1 MNQQEQTDNWLEEE
15 STDPI
20 NQDYSQNSQ
29 ENEIV
34 YIAELNGEFFTVDYN
49 SQSDNPTVT
58 PLKIVKFMSPVEGQ
72 ITNGKELSP
81 ASFLEKASDTDE
93 DALPIKSSASDSNQS
108 NQLVS
113 LENKAGGEL
122 QSLET
127 PAKPTLA
134 KPSNRKQSDN
144 KTVLAIGIGLGL
156 LIALGGTRFFAARS
170 SSDSADINTST
181 ELSPPQIRSVTV
193 AKAQTSMVDRTIE
206 VSGTVEALEL
216 TPVISEV
223 AGLQIQQILVDEGT
237 QVDRG
242 QVLAELKKDTI
253 EAEYIQAQAAV
264 DGAQARLA
272 ELQAGTRSED
282 IAKAQERVNSATAS
296 VEQAKSDL
304 ELVSKRVERNRNLK
318 AEGAISQDRLDE
330 INNQERV
337 SRANLDRAEASL
349 QEANQEL
356 RRLKTGERPEVIG
369 QARAELAR
377 AQGQL
382 RYAAVQLDNTTIKA
396 VTSGII
402 AERNA
407 KVGDLTSSSQPM
419 FTIIENGSLELR
431 LQVPETDLGR
441 IKPGQSVT
449 ITNNPNNQNNAQPI
463 IGKVREIDPI
473 VNSDSRQAIVKV
485 NLPSGINLQPGMFLE
500 AAVTTSKAQ
509 AKTVPLEALLPQ
521 TGDNAIAF
529 VVDENNIV
537 SARSVKMGEILT
549 NNQIEVLDGLESGET
564 VVVKGAAYLKDGDKI
579 SISNES

>member
-15 STDPI
+15 STDLI
-20 NQDYSQNSQ
+20 NQDYPQNSQ

-49 SQSDNPTVT
+49 NQSDNPTVT
-58 PLKIVKFMSPVEGQ
+58 PLKVVKFMSPAEGQ
-72 ITNGKELSP
+72 TANGQELSP

-93 DALPIKSSASDSNQS
+93 DASSIMSSPSKS

-113 LENKAGGEL
+113 LENKVDGEL

-134 KPSNRKQSDN
+134 KPSNRKQSGN
-144 KTVLAIGIGLGL
+144 KSVLAMGIGIGL
-156 LIALGGTRFFAARS
+156 LIALGGTRLFAARS
-170 SSDSADINTST
+170 GSDSANTVIPT
-181 ELSPPQIRSVTV
+181 ELTPPQIRSVTV

-216 TPVISEV
+216 IPVISEV

-242 QVLAELKKDTI
+242 QVLAELKNDTI

-272 ELQAGTRSED
+272 ELQAGTRSEE
-282 IAKAQERVNSATAS
+282 IARAQERVNRANAG
-296 VEQAKSDL
+296 VEQAQSDL
-304 ELVSKRVERNRNLK
+304 ELVSKRVERNRNLQV
-318 AEGAISQDRLDE
+318 EGAISRDRLDE
-330 INNQERV
+330 INNQERI
-337 SRANLDRAEASL
+337 SRANLDQAEASL

-356 RRLKTGERPEVIG
+356 KQLRTGERPEVIS
-369 QARAELAR
+369 QAQAELAR
-377 AQGQL
+377 AKGQL
-382 RYAAVQLDNTTIKA
+382 KYASVQLDNTIIKA

-407 KVGDLTSSSQPM
+407 KVGDLTSSSQTM

-431 LQVPETDLGR
+431 LQVAETDLGR

-449 ITNNPNNQNNAQPI
+449 ITNNQNNAQSI

-485 NLPSGINLQPGMFLE
+485 NLPSETNLQPGMFLE
-500 AAVTTSKAQ
+500 AAITTSQVPGTTLPIKAI
-509 AKTVPLEALLPQ
+509 LPQ
-521 TGDNAIAF
+521 TGDEAIAF
-529 VVDENNIV
+529 VVDENNTV

-549 NNQIEVLDGLESGET
+549 NNQIEVLAGLESGET
-564 VVVKGAAYLKDGDKI
+564 VVVKGAAYLKDGDRI
-579 SISNES
+579 SIINES